1 MSKFLN
7 KKEQVFD
14 LKLTNYG
21 NYLLS
26 IGSFKPT
33 YYAFFDDNVI
43 YDIEYVS
50 GSSAE
55 AQNDIHK
62 RIREETQY
70 IESLVL
76 FEDVD
81 RSANQ
86 NKGQDQGAG
95 RSFFDID
102 ITPTKIVP
110 RKDVFKFDAALGD
123 AFLDASGSA
132 APAWKVVVMQSAIS
146 SSNFLDTKNNTKVP
160 QINIS
165 ASYNA
170 KIVSAEDYNNENF
183 NSEDPRKFETVS
195 RTFGDGN
202 VVYLETQ
209 DVLIYFDEVNT
220 QILTEN
226 FDIEV
231 FLVDDGATPDGNNVL
246 KRKYFQNIEP
256 QIVNDFMVSPTQ
268 IVNNN
273 IELDSTSVEN
283 YFSILRDIEIDAKV
297 ACRAAN
303 DFNKDSYYIDIDFD
317 CDEIGQEDLF
327 FDIYGPVTEA
337 EICQT

>member
-7 KKEQVFD
+7 KKEQVID

-70 IESLVL
+70 IEGLVL

-81 RSANQ
+81 Q
-86 NKGQDQGAG
+86 NKGEGSSYSDT
-95 RSFFDID
+95 DT
-102 ITPTKIVP
+102 TPTKIVP
-110 RKDVFKFDAALGD
+110 RKDVFKFDAVIGD

-132 APAWKVVVMQSAIS
+132 APAWKVVVLQSTIS
-146 SSNFLDTKNNTKVP
+146 SSNFYDTKNNTRVP

-209 DVLIYFDEVNT
+209 DILIYFDEVNT
-220 QILTEN
+220 QALTEN

-231 FLVDDGATPDGNNVL
+231 FLVDDGTTPDGNNVL
-246 KRKYFQNIEP
+246 KRKYFQNVQP
-256 QIVNDFMVSPTQ
+256 QIVDDFMVSPTQ
-268 IVNNN
+268 ITNNN
-273 IELDSTSVEN
+273 AELDSTSVEN

-317 CDEIGQEDLF
+317 CDEIEQEDLF
-327 FDIYGPVTEA
+327 FDIYGAVTEA

>member
-70 IESLVL
+70 IEGLVL

-86 NKGQDQGAG
+86 NKGEGSSYSDT
-95 RSFFDID
+95 DT
-102 ITPTKIVP
+102 TPTKIVP
-110 RKDVFKFDAALGD
+110 RKDVFKFDAVIGD

-132 APAWKVVVMQSAIS
+132 APAWKVVVLQSTIS
-146 SSNFLDTKNNTKVP
+146 SSNFYDTKNNTRVP

-209 DVLIYFDEVNT
+209 DILIYFDEVNT
-220 QILTEN
+220 QALTEN

-231 FLVDDGATPDGNNVL
+231 FLVDDGTTPDGNNVL
-246 KRKYFQNIEP
+246 KRKYFQNVQP
-256 QIVNDFMVSPTQ
+256 QIVDDFMVSPTQ
-268 IVNNN
+268 ITNNN
-273 IELDSTSVEN
+273 AELDSTSVEN

-317 CDEIGQEDLF
+317 CDEIEQEDLF
-327 FDIYGPVTEA
+327 FDIYGAVTEA